1 MRDHVKVVKAFDVSV
16 LSPATLT
23 NLFNFLW
30 EDKTN
35 DTDLEN
41 RLNSMRHENTKTL
54 ASHTLKKN
62 FVPQSKSNRLA
73 NVSIELGVIKEGD
86 ESRPAIQDTQQ
97 EYHDL
102 VE

>member
-1 MRDHVKVVKAFDVSV
+1 MRDHVKVVKEFDVSV

-30 EDKTN
+30 GKEAN
-35 DTDLEN
+35 DSDLEH

-62 FVPQSKSNRLA
+62 FVPQSKSL
-73 NVSIELGVIKEGD
+73 
-86 ESRPAIQDTQQ
+86 
-97 EYHDL
+97 
-102 VE
+102 